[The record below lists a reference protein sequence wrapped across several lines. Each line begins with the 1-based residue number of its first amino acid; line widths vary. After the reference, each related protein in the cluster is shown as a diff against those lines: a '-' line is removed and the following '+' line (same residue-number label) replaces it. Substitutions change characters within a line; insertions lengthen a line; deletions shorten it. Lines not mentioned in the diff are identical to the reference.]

1 MAAATEMVRLR
12 REIETLTEVVNQ
24 ALRPG
29 AKPGMS
35 PSQRRALKSEIQDC
49 MQQLDELGT
58 RLSG

>member
-1 MAAATEMVRLR
+1 MAATELARLR
-12 REIETLTEVVNQ
+12 REIETLVEVVNQ

-29 AKPGMS
+29 AKPGMTAA
-35 PSQRRALKSEIQDC
+35 QRRTLKSEIQDC